1 MIQRY
6 QTATLTGRPV
16 AQPWRARVE
25 DVEKQRFAVKLST
38 AGQTGRPVP
47 PRTGDLVQVILTAED
62 ALYEFETKVLGEHGG
77 WFYLEIPKR
86 PRRIQRRQY
95 AREACLLPVH
105 FRIHEAPPPFR
116 GAAPPLLDGTAL
128 NISAGGVLLASR
140 ITGAAG
146 DLLELEIELDR
157 AWAPVK
163 LNGVVLSVVPVA
175 PPRKESRHHIRFVNV
190 PDAIREQLI
199 RYVLDRQRRA
209 RRIWTR

>member
-6 QTATLTGRPV
+6 QTATLTVSTGG
-16 AQPWRARVE
+16 QPWRARVE
-25 DVEKQRFAVKLST
+25 DVEEQRFAVKLST
-38 AGQTGRPVP
+38 AGQLGRPVP
-47 PRTGDLVQVILTAED
+47 PRTGDLVQVILTAGD

-105 FRIHEAPPPFR
+105 FRIHAAPPPFR
-116 GAAPPLLDGTAL
+116 SPDPPLLDGTAL
-128 NISAGGVLLASR
+128 NISAGGLLIASR
-140 ITGAAG
+140 MTGAAG

-157 AWAPVK
+157 GWAPLKV
-163 LNGVVLSVVPVA
+163 NGVVLSVVPPT
-175 PPRKESRHHIRFVNV
+175 PPRKESRHHIKFVNLSDDV
-190 PDAIREQLI
+190 REQLI

-209 RRIWTR
+209 RRIWSR